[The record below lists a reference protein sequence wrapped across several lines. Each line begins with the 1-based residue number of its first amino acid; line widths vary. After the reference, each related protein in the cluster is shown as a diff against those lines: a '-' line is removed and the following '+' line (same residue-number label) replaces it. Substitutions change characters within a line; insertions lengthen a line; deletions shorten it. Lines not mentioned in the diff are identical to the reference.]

1 MPILLILFFFFP
13 FLASAQDALVP
24 PPSPFAVITSPYP
37 LKLQNKALEQGEK
50 MGAFTFQ
57 DAVQLRSESYR
68 FGGFSGLSIF
78 GNQLYAI
85 SDEGRLLRTTLNR
98 KENRIAS
105 LDGGSLRALWDDAE
119 EPEKKAYD
127 SEALVH
133 IKGNQFLVGFE
144 QQHRL
149 QQYQFGNTIIAQ
161 KPLPAPATLSTLTKE
176 NEGVEALAP
185 LSHNTYV
192 ALTENARDTN
202 NNIVGYIV
210 DIKTNNW
217 QPFTL
222 KATGDFRPTDVAVL
236 NEKQLMLL
244 ERSYSILGGTE
255 ARLSLINRADIKPD
269 ATITSTELARF
280 DNTSG
285 IDNMEGLSI
294 TQNRKGAADI
304 FLISDD
310 NFNPLQKT
318 ILVWLKYQ
326 P

>member
-1 MPILLILFFFFP
+1 MPILLIFILFFP
-13 FLASAQDALVP
+13 LLGHTQDALVP
-24 PPSPFAVITSPYP
+24 PPSPFAIITSPYP
-37 LKLQNKALEQGEK
+37 ITVDDIPLEQGQK
-50 MGAFTFQ
+50 IGALTFQ

-98 KENRIAS
+98 KENKIAS
-105 LDGGSLRALWDDAE
+105 LDGGSLRALWGDAE
-119 EPEKKAYD
+119 EPEKEAYD

-161 KPLPAPATLSTLTKE
+161 KSLPAPAALSTLTKE
-176 NEGVEALAP
+176 NEGIEALAP

-192 ALTENARDTN
+192 ALTENARDTS
-202 NNIVGYIV
+202 NNIIGYIV

-222 KATGDFRPTDVAVL
+222 KATGDFRPTDLAIL
-236 NEKQLMLL
+236 NKKYLLLL
-244 ERSYSILGGTE
+244 ERSYSVFGGTE
-255 ARLSLINRADIKPD
+255 ARLSLINRGDIKPD
-269 ATITSTELARF
+269 AIITTTELARF
-280 DNTSG
+280 DADSG

-294 TQNRKGAADI
+294 TQNRNGTADI

-318 ILVWLKYQ
+318 ILVWLKYAH
-326 P
+326 